1 MRDLLHVSDAVACY
15 LAAHEHRQQARGN
28 AFNIGGGYENSM
40 SLLELLLY
48 LEAELDVKLNP
59 PPLPWRANDQKYFVA
74 DNSKAARML
83 NWNPS
88 KSKQEG
94 IADAL
99 TWEKARR

>member
-1 MRDLLHVSDAVACY
+1 
-15 LAAHEHRQQARGN
+15 
-28 AFNIGGGYENSM
+28 M

-48 LEAELDVKLNP
+48 LEAELGVKLNP
-59 PPLPWRANDQKYFVA
+59 SRLPWRANDQKYFVA

-83 NWNPS
+83 AWNPG

-99 TWEKARR
+99 SWEKARR